1 MCYNNF
7 SMLYDLTLPITKEM
21 TVNAEDNER
30 KNLSGH
36 IGTHFDIMDKTFP
49 LTYGI
54 RKAVVFSVTSIRDR
68 DISLSDIALDQV
80 EEGMAVLFHT
90 GFLKEKGYGTQ
101 PYLKE
106 HPQLSQELIKALLEK
121 KVSLIGI
128 DATGIRRSKE
138 HTPADQLC
146 ADHGAFVIENVA
158 HLETLPAHRNSFV
171 LYTFPMHLVGYSGVP
186 VRMVA
191 DC

>member
-1 MCYNNF
+1 MF
-7 SMLYDLTLPITKEM
+7 YDLTLPITKDM
-21 TVNAEDNER
+21 TVNADGNER

-36 IGTHFDIMDKTFP
+36 IGTHFDIMNKTFP
-49 LTYGI
+49 LSYAI
-54 RKAVVFSVTSIRDR
+54 RKAIVFQVTAVRNRDIEVS
-68 DISLSDIALDQV
+68 DISLDAV

-106 HPQLSQELIKALLEK
+106 HPELSHELIEALLKK
-121 KVSLIGI
+121 KVALIAI

-146 ADHGAFVIENVA
+146 ADNGAFVIENVA
-158 HLETLPAHRNSFV
+158 NLETLPKGKDSFT
-171 LYTFPMHLVGYSGVP
+171 LYTFPMNLVGYSGVP
-186 VRMVA
+186 VRMLA
-191 DC
+191 EC